1 MDYHCTLK
9 KERDM
14 SRTSKILLLTMLVVF
29 TLACNAIN
37 TRVNQV
43 QDVAKT
49 AEAVGT
55 AIASAVPIE
64 TLQALPSALPMQTL
78 EAIPSAL
85 PDFQSMFDP
94 KGTPVSEWNGIPI
107 MPQATAGQEADA
119 NNYSFKFTGTTK
131 EATDFYNDQ
140 MVKLGWTSMF
150 SMPGSD
156 SGAVLAFQ
164 KGDAVVTLTI
174 VTTDNSTVVVL
185 TKA

>member
-1 MDYHCTLK
+1 
-9 KERDM
+9 M
-14 SRTSKILLLTMLVVF
+14 SRISKVLLLVLLVVF

-37 TRVNQV
+37 QRVDQV
-43 QDVAKT
+43 QDAAKT
-49 AEAVGT
+49 VEAIGT
-55 AIASAVPIE
+55 ALPIE
-64 TLQALPSALPMQTL
+64 TLQALPSALPMETL
-78 EAIPSAL
+78 EAMPSAL

-119 NNYSFKFTGTTK
+119 NNYSFKFTGTAK

-164 KGDAVVTLTI
+164 KGDTVVTLTI
-174 VTTDNSTVVVL
+174 VTTNNSTVVVV
-185 TKA
+185 TKS